1 MARES
6 TTRETSYRDG
16 EALYMA
22 LELSKRSWRI
32 LCSAGGVKT
41 FEKTMVPNDAAALRE
56 FLRRVKKKLG
66 LAEDAPVVS
75 CCEAG
80 RDGFW
85 VHRFLEREGVEN
97 IVVDPASMK
106 VSRRGRRAKNDR
118 IDVRQLHRDLVR
130 FHRGDDDVWRVVRV
144 PSEEDEDDRRPHREL
159 RRLKKER
166 VQHRSRILSLLA
178 TQGVQVRGDLMRF
191 LERLDRQKIWNG
203 EPLPR
208 HLKAELER
216 EHARLELVESQIRM
230 IQAYQ
235 RKTVKEAK
243 TEKLAKVAK
252 LTALRGIGLD
262 SAWLIGMEH
271 LGWRKFSNRRE
282 VAGSVGLGGTP
293 YDSGEMEREQ
303 GISKAGNAL
312 VRARLIELAWL
323 WLRYQPRSDI
333 TIWYRRRFDSA
344 GTRSRKRGVV
354 AVARKLLIELWHYVE
369 HDVVP
374 PGAIVGKA

>member
-1 MARES
+1 
-6 TTRETSYRDG
+6 
-16 EALYMA
+16 MA

-41 FEKTMVPNDAAALRE
+41 FEKTIVPNDAAALRE

-66 LAEDAPVVS
+66 LAEDTRVVS

-85 VHRFLEREGVEN
+85 VHRFLEREGVKN

-118 IDVRQLHRDLVR
+118 IDVRQLLRDLVR
-130 FHRGDDDVWRVVRV
+130 FYRGDDDVWRVVRV

-159 RRLKKER
+159 ARLKKER

-178 TQGVQVRGDLMRF
+178 TQGVHVQGDLMVF

-208 HLKAELER
+208 HLKAEIER
-216 EHARLELVESQIRM
+216 EHARLELVESQMRM

-235 RKTVKEAK
+235 RECVKEAK
-243 TEKLAKVAK
+243 TEKLAKVKK
-252 LTALRGIGLD
+252 LQRLRGIGID
-262 SAWLIGMEH
+262 SAWVIAMEH
-271 LGWRKFSNRRE
+271 LAWRKFSNRRE
-282 VAGSVGLGGTP
+282 VAGSVGLVGTP

-333 TIWYRRRFDSA
+333 TIWYRRRFGEA
-344 GTRSRKRGVV
+344 GTRSRKRGIV

-374 PGAIVGKA
+374 PGAIVTGS